1 MATYKKKGYK
11 KEKKNV
17 EELDYLVK
25 DGESTTAEVFSSL
38 DESASKI
45 ELFIEKNQKWIF
57 AGLIAI
63 IVAVGAYMLYDSNI
77 KKPHEQD
84 AVNNL
89 VKAQE
94 FFDKAINEKDD
105 KIALENFDKALN
117 GADGKYGFKQ
127 VSEKFS
133 GTKAGNL
140 SNYYMGMIYLKKGDF
155 KDAVSYLSKFE
166 GNDDILKPTALGSI
180 GDAFLE
186 LEQNAD
192 ALTYYEKAAK
202 ASDNVFT
209 TPKYYLKAGKL
220 ALETGDKAKAKAF
233 FTIIKDKYGKSKEA
247 KDIDIYIAQAE

>member
-11 KEKKNV
+11 KEKKNLD
-17 EELDYLVK
+17 ELEYLVK
-25 DGESTTAEVFSSL
+25 DTDSTTAEVFTSL

-63 IVAVGAYMLYDSNI
+63 IVAVGAYMFYDSNI
-77 KKPHEQD
+77 KKPHEQE

-94 FFDKAINEKDD
+94 FFDKAINEKDE
-105 KIALENFDKALN
+105 KIALENFDKALK
-117 GADGKYGFKQ
+117 GDEGKYGFKQ
-127 VSEKFS
+127 VAEKFA

-140 SNYYMGMIYLKKGDF
+140 SNYYLGMIYLKKGDF
-155 KDAVSYLSKFE
+155 KEAVSYLSKFN
-166 GNDDILKPTALGSI
+166 GNDDILQPTALGAI

-192 ALTYYEKAAK
+192 ALSYFEKAAK
-202 ASDNVFT
+202 ASDNEFT
-209 TPKYYLKAGKL
+209 SPKYYLRAGKL
-220 ALETGDKAKAKAF
+220 ALETGDKTKAKAF
-233 FTIIKDKYGKSKEA
+233 FTIIKEKYEKSKEA
-247 KDIDIYIAQAE
+247 KDIDIYLAQAE